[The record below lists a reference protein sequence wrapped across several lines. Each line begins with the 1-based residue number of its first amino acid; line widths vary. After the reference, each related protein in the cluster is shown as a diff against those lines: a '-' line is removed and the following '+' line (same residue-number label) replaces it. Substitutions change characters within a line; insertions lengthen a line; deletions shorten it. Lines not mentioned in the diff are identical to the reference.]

1 MSPFTK
7 RFRRPAILVLLPLLV
22 AACGGSTKLNVETRN
37 APTPISVSPVA
48 GGSRASTGGSSSSSS
63 LAAPVPTAITSNVAP
78 PASTPASS
86 SEGSIEFK
94 PTSLVQGGTA
104 VVYLN
109 ESASSATLRFN
120 DKQYPM
126 LHDGKRWWAIV
137 GVNAVTPAGVV
148 AASITY
154 TPTGKQNS
162 ITVAASISVMKRDFP
177 TENIDLDDSLAGL
190 ADKSLQDAE
199 TAQRQGIYSGFTA
212 QRLWSGPFLPPIQS
226 EITDI
231 YGVSRSYNGGPI
243 VDFHRGTSF
252 AGNTGDP
259 VTASANGKVAFAGT
273 LKIRGDTVIID
284 HGAGVFTAYL
294 HLSRM
299 DVKEGQLVKAG
310 DQIGE
315 VGATGLVTGPHLQW
329 EVIVRGVE
337 VDGRLWLQG
346 TEIGP

>member
-7 RFRRPAILVLLPLLV
+7 RFRRLAILLALPLFI
-22 AACGGSTKLNVETRN
+22 AACGGSAKLNVETRN

-48 GGSRASTGGSSSSSS
+48 GGPPAATAPSTASSS
-63 LAAPVPTAITSNVAP
+63 LGAPVSTPISSNVAP
-78 PASTPASS
+78 PANTPASS
-86 SEGSIEFK
+86 ATGSIEFK
-94 PTSLVQGGTA
+94 PASLVQGGTA

-109 ESASSATLRFN
+109 DSASSATLRFN
-120 DKQYPM
+120 NKQYPM

-137 GVNAVTPAGVV
+137 GVGAFTPAGVL

-154 TPTGKQNS
+154 TPAGKQNS
-162 ITVAASISVMKRDFP
+162 VTAAASISVMKRDFP
-177 TENIDLDDSLAGL
+177 TENIDLDDALSGL
-190 ADKSLQDAE
+190 TDKELVAAE
-199 TAQRQGIYSGFTA
+199 TAQRQAIYSGFTA
-212 QRLWSGPFLPPIQS
+212 QRLWSGPFLPPSQGTIS
-226 EITDI
+226 SI
-231 YGVSRSYNGGPI
+231 YGESRSYNGGPI
-243 VDFHRGTSF
+243 VDFHRGTDF
-252 AGNTGDP
+252 TGNTGDP
-259 VTASANGKVAFAGT
+259 VTASAGGKVAFAGT
-273 LKIRGDTVIID
+273 LKIRGNTVIID

-299 DVKEGQLVKAG
+299 DVKEGVIVKAG
-310 DQIGE
+310 DKIGE

>member
-1 MSPFTK
+1 MSPFK
-7 RFRRPAILVLLPLLV
+7 EWFRRPAVFIALPLLI

-48 GGSRASTGGSSSSSS
+48 GGSPAASGSSSPSSALSAPVATPISSS
-63 LAAPVPTAITSNVAP
+63 AATPVN
-78 PASTPASS
+78 TPASS
-86 SEGSIEFK
+86 AAGSIEFK
-94 PTSLVQGGTA
+94 PATLVQGGTT

-126 LHDGKRWWAIV
+126 LHDGTRWWAIV
-137 GVNAVTPAGVV
+137 GVGAFTPAGVL

-162 ITVAASISVMKRDFP
+162 LTVAASINVMKRDFP
-177 TENIDLDDSLAGL
+177 TENIDLDDSLSGL
-190 ADKSLQDAE
+190 TDKDLVNEE
-199 TAQRQGIYSGFTA
+199 TAQRQAIYSGFTA
-212 QRLWSGPFLPPIQS
+212 QRLWSGPFLPPSQGTIS
-226 EITDI
+226 SI
-231 YGVSRSYNGGPI
+231 YGENRSYNGGPI
-243 VDFHRGTSF
+243 VDFHRGTDF
-252 AGNTGDP
+252 TGNTGDP
-259 VTASANGKVAFAGT
+259 VTAAANGKVAFAGT
-273 LKIRGDTVIID
+273 LKIRGNTVIID
-284 HGAGVFTAYL
+284 HGAGVFTSYL

-299 DVKEGQLVKAG
+299 DVKVGAVVKAG
-310 DQIGE
+310 DKIGE